1 MKVTVGGNM
10 TQKKTKRFTLL
21 ALFIAIEIV
30 IAVIPFLGYIPLG
43 VINATTLHIPVI
55 IAGILL
61 GKKEG
66 AILGF
71 VFGFTSMMKSTLEP
85 TATAFIFSPFITI
98 GGISG
103 GWQSLLIAFIPRIL
117 IGYLSGVIYEVLSK
131 KINDSMSM
139 GIAALSGS
147 IINTVLVM
155 SGIYVFFGHAYA
167 EAINV
172 SYDVIITFIM
182 GVVATNGIA
191 EAIVAA
197 IIAVAVC
204 KAGKKIIHL

>member
-1 MKVTVGGNM
+1 M

-66 AILGF
+66 AIVGF
-71 VFGFTSMMKSTLEP
+71 VFGLTSMLKNTLQP
-85 TATAFIFSPFITI
+85 TATSFVFSPFITI

-103 GWQSLLIAFIPRIL
+103 SWQSLLIAFIPRIL
-117 IGYLSGVIYEVLSK
+117 IGYLAGVIYEYLSK
-131 KINDSMSM
+131 KKLNDSVGMAIS
-139 GIAALSGS
+139 ALSGS
-147 IINTVLVM
+147 ILNTVLVM
-155 SGIYVFFGHAYA
+155 GGIYVFFGHAYA
-167 EAINV
+167 QAINV
-172 SYDVIITFIM
+172 TYDVIITFIM

-191 EAIVAA
+191 EAIVGA

-204 KAGKKIIHL
+204 KIGKKIIRL

>member
-1 MKVTVGGNM
+1 MKQKNM
-10 TQKKTKRFTLL
+10 KRFTLL

-30 IAVIPFLGYIPLG
+30 IAIIPFLGYIPLG

-71 VFGFTSMMKSTLEP
+71 VFGMTSMLKSTLEP

-103 GWQSLLIAFIPRIL
+103 GWQSVIIAFVPRIL
-117 IGYLSGVIYEVLSK
+117 IGYLAGFIYETINK
-131 KINDSMSM
+131 KTNNDAFSIS
-139 GIAALSGS
+139 IAALGGS
-147 IINTVLVM
+147 MINTILVM
-155 SGIYVFFGHAYA
+155 SGIYFFFGHAYA
-167 EAINV
+167 QAINV

-182 GVVATNGIA
+182 GVVASNGIA
-191 EAIVAA
+191 EAIVAS
-197 IIAVAVC
+197 IISVAVC
-204 KAGKKIIHL
+204 KVGKKILHL

>member
-1 MKVTVGGNM
+1 MKQKNM
-10 TQKKTKRFTLL
+10 KRFTLL

-55 IAGILL
+55 IVGILL

-103 GWQSLLIAFIPRIL
+103 GWQSLLIAFIPRIM
-117 IGYLSGVIYEVLSK
+117 IGYLSGLIYEQLNKK
-131 KINDSMSM
+131 KINNSLSMI
-139 GIAALSGS
+139 IAALSGS
-147 IINTVLVM
+147 IVNTVLVM
-155 SGIYVFFGHAYA
+155 SGIYIFFGHAYA
-167 EAINV
+167 DAISV
-172 SYDVIITFIM
+172 SYNVIITFIL

-197 IIAVAVC
+197 IIALAVC
-204 KAGKKIIHL
+204 KVGKKIIHL